1 MGGTFGRTYSRIKS
15 SRNINPGN
23 EKPGNDFSSLGSD
36 FNVTIIVLK
45 LALGRLLTE
54 IYITSRK
61 MAILP
66 EFDPEVTV
74 IHQKIAALETA
85 DFHMR
90 FKYALPLLNQLN
102 FNRF

>member
-1 MGGTFGRTYSRIKS
+1 
-15 SRNINPGN
+15 
-23 EKPGNDFSSLGSD
+23 
-36 FNVTIIVLK
+36 
-45 LALGRLLTE
+45 
-54 IYITSRK
+54 

-90 FKYALPLLNQLN
+90 FKYALPLLNQ
-102 FNRF
+102 FNQTGE